1 MHNVHM
7 FRMEPHF
14 LSIPLEEAMYCSN
27 CNAINNSSYTR
38 CGKCGYETLTKVV
51 APTGNP
57 PEGPGSGPAPALAV
71 MPQTSFEQLR
81 RAA

>member
-1 MHNVHM
+1 MHNVYM
-7 FRMEPHF
+7 LRPEPHF
-14 LSIPLEEAMYCSN
+14 LSIPLEEAKYCSN
-27 CNAINNSSYTR
+27 CNAINNSAYMR
-38 CGKCGYETLTKVV
+38 CGKCGCETLTKVT

-71 MPQTSFEQLR
+71 VPLPKFEQLR